1 MQNLTYRFTAPL
13 WIYQGKGA
21 WHFVTL
27 PKEAADEI
35 RFFNVS
41 AKGFMPISVS
51 ATIGATTWKTSVFPD
66 SKSGS
71 YLLAIKAGVRK
82 AERLSNGQSI
92 DVEVKVKSEI

>member
-41 AKGFMPISVS
+41 AKGFMPISVL
-51 ATIGATTWKTSVFPD
+51 ATIGAT
-66 SKSGS
+66 
-71 YLLAIKAGVRK
+71 IKAGVRK

-92 DVEVKVKSEI
+92 EVEVKVKSEI